1 MAVFVFVHGAF
12 YGGWCWDRV
21 TPLLEARGHAVFAP
35 DMPAHGADQ
44 MYAADVT
51 LADYVTRVGV
61 VLSQAPSPVHLVG
74 HSLGGITITQ
84 AGEDYSGL
92 ISKLVYLTAFIPGD
106 NESRFDLD
114 GGGAEGSLTGNY
126 RIFSSDKKTMF
137 IADEG
142 IKPTFYADCDEE
154 TVSWVKERLCPQAT
168 VIAQTKVRTSD
179 ARWGSIPRVYI
190 ECTEDRAIPIS
201 QQRACWERHP
211 CAPVITMETSH
222 SPFMSAP
229 EMLADHLHRLAD

>member
-1 MAVFVFVHGAF
+1 
-12 YGGWCWDRV
+12 
-21 TPLLEARGHAVFAP
+21 
-35 DMPAHGADQ
+35 MPAHGADQ
-44 MYAADVT
+44 MDAADVT

-84 AGEDYSGL
+84 AGENYAGL

-126 RIFSSDKKTMF
+126 RIFSSDKKTMV

-142 IKPTFYADCDEE
+142 IKPTFTPIVMRRRYPGSRKDYVPKPPSSPRPRC
-154 TVSWVKERLCPQAT
+154 
-168 VIAQTKVRTSD
+168 AQVTLAGGRSLGFTSN
-179 ARWGSIPRVYI
+179 AQKIVLFPFPSSGRAGKGTRVPRSSLW
-190 ECTEDRAIPIS
+190 RPAIPLSCLRLRCWRTIS
-201 QQRACWERHP
+201 IDLPIEKKRRAG
-211 CAPVITMETSH
+211 
-222 SPFMSAP
+222 
-229 EMLADHLHRLAD
+229 